1 MSAPHNLADPLLL
14 DGLVVV
20 IDVALLDVIV
30 AIAHVLDLVQ
40 HNRSALADSLRWELA
55 PRCCFAAFA
64 SMSTPGN
71 FADPVPLDGLVVVTM
86 VALLDVVMAVAQVL
100 ALALHSRSA
109 LADII

>member
-1 MSAPHNLADPLLL
+1 
-14 DGLVVV
+14 
-20 IDVALLDVIV
+20 
-30 AIAHVLDLVQ
+30 
-40 HNRSALADSLRWELA
+40 
-55 PRCCFAAFA
+55 
-64 SMSTPGN
+64 MSTPGN